1 MISKLKNI
9 FDKCIKIKLKNS
21 FFSDSIKIRG
31 DEVFVVDGG
40 LDVLELEDLVDDAVG
55 ADAVLLEQDHRRSG
69 PGNLA
74 DAHLAKDQ
82 MSLLGNGVQDGLAD
96 ATLW

>member
-31 DEVFVVDGG
+31 DGVFVVDG
-40 LDVLELEDLVDDAVG
+40 LDVLELEDLIDDAQLIVY
-55 ADAVLLEQDHRRSG
+55 
-69 PGNLA
+69 
-74 DAHLAKDQ
+74 
-82 MSLLGNGVQDGLAD
+82 
-96 ATLW
+96 

>member
-9 FDKCIKIKLKNS
+9 FDKCIKIKFKNS

-31 DEVFVVDGG
+31 DGVFVVDG

-96 ATLW
+96 TTLW